1 MILINVEIYSIYNY
15 ILFIYLIVILGGNV
29 MSVRYVKLWKLLLDR
44 GLKRT
49 DLISLAG
56 ISSNVLAKLGKDE
69 YVAMESICKICC
81 ALKCDV
87 GDIMEII
94 SDEDGGNA

>member
-1 MILINVEIYSIYNY
+1 MTVK
-15 ILFIYLIVILGGNV
+15 
-29 MSVRYVKLWKLLLDR
+29 YVKLWKLLLDR
-44 GLKRT
+44 GLRRT

-69 YVAMESICKICC
+69 YVAMESICKICN

-94 SDEDGGNA
+94 PDEDGGTEQ

>member
-1 MILINVEIYSIYNY
+1 MAIK
-15 ILFIYLIVILGGNV
+15 
-29 MSVRYVKLWKLLLDR
+29 YVKLWKLLLDR
-44 GLKRT
+44 GLRRT

-69 YVAMESICKICC
+69 YVAMESICKICN

-94 SDEDGGNA
+94 TDEDGGIDQ

>member
-1 MILINVEIYSIYNY
+1 MAIK
-15 ILFIYLIVILGGNV
+15 
-29 MSVRYVKLWKLLLDR
+29 YVKLWKLLLDK
-44 GLKRT
+44 GLRRT

-69 YVAMESICKICC
+69 YVAMESICKICN

-94 SDEDGGNA
+94 PDEDGGIEQ